1 MSNDLILRA
10 WDKKARKMREV
21 DSIAFYN
28 TKGVGD
34 CSNSKLPKVAN
45 LWGFNII
52 TQQDIILHRDIED
65 VELMQYSG
73 HNDKNGIKIFEYDI
87 LKDKNEHIRICIK
100 EDGAFKFPALK
111 ESRYFHYPIKN
122 KRPDRRNGLLAFLSF
137 QDQLSRKDKAEL
149 EVIGNKYE
157 NSEYIPV

>member
-21 DSIAFYN
+21 DSIAFHN
-28 TKGVGD
+28 LKSFGD
-34 CSNSKLPKVAN
+34 SSNSKLPKVVN

-52 TQQDIILHRDIED
+52 TQQDMIIHREIED

-73 HNDKNGIKIFEYDI
+73 NDDINGVRIFEWDI
-87 LKDKNEHIRICIK
+87 LKDKSDHIRICVK
-100 EDGAFKFPALK
+100 EDGAFKSPALK

-122 KRPDRRNGLLAFLSF
+122 KRPDRRNGILAFLTF
-137 QDQLSRKDKAEL
+137 QDSLSRKDKAQL
-149 EVIGNKYE
+149 KIVGNIYE
-157 NSEYIPV
+157 NSEVIPA